1 MQKFWTTCHDSFTS
15 VYGGLS
21 LNAMLSKVS
30 AFGIEQLE
38 FGSGAWPGNP
48 ASAHR

>member
-1 MQKFWTTCHDSFTS
+1 MKLELFTS

-48 ASAHR
+48 HLPIDDLLASS